1 MFNLQKDYRAERAK
15 RKIISQNVKK
25 SKFRKWRALAIVSTV
40 LTLSAIVYAICF
52 AFRTPI
58 VPHTLSRGKIVPV
71 QIVSPFDFSY
81 VSEVQTQRNRN
92 RSAERITPI
101 YKINFSSIS
110 ATTDNAK
117 KIKTILD
124 NTQEEYNALT
134 EAEKNDGVFLE
145 KISSEIKKN
154 TLVAVSPY
162 DLQTLYKNFASRH
175 EAFNQ
180 VFFHAINIL
189 RDGIYQDGDPVFS
202 HTEEQPKVDILGG
215 ISAPR
220 PLAEIGTS
228 GGSLNGIGNRYV
240 RAVSESDARKELLE
254 KVKTLGMNNALAMS
268 LYRIANQ
275 ALVPNIEFDEQKTQI
290 KREEARNKVRPV
302 TIRIREGEILIDS
315 ETLPSPLVSEKLKAY
330 RNECSK
336 RNESFSSSTKSVDA
350 IFCLLIVMSGALFIA
365 VSRAPKNKHPKT
377 IAIFC
382 ALLIVNLVLE
392 RTLIWF
398 CSAEYFDPNIP
409 LLQILMYVAPIMLGP
424 IMMVLLFGSYTGFI
438 MAIMISALTT
448 NMVAEGIVY
457 FMTFFSAALVAIY
470 FCATAKSRW
479 SVVLGGFIY
488 GSIIAIISLI
498 IGLCINLP
506 IEISLWQS
514 ALAIGSGLV
523 MGIVAIGILPI
534 LEALSG
540 RYSNITL
547 SDYTNFNNPLLRRL
561 QVEAPGTYHHSVMV
575 SHIAESAALAVKA
588 NTMLCR
594 VGSLYHD
601 IGKLQKPEFFTENQ
615 GGGKNAH
622 DDQNP
627 SMSALIIKN
636 HIREGEEIAKLA
648 HLPTQ
653 IIDIIGQHH
662 GTTIISYF
670 YRKALK
676 LAEENGN
683 PQDPLQALRDAGL
696 DESVFRYDGPKPQS
710 LESAIV
716 MIADSCE
723 AASRSLTRITKHGL
737 EELVNHI
744 VNSKINDGQFDEC
757 PITVKQISQLR
768 ESIVFTMLTMLH
780 TRVSYDKE
788 EKKDTNEHKISPQG
802 NS

>member
-1 MFNLQKDYRAERAK
+1 MFNTQKDYRAERAR
-15 RKIISQNVKK
+15 RKIISQGVKK
-25 SKFRKWRALAIVSTV
+25 SRFRKWRVLVIVATV
-40 LTLSAIVYAICF
+40 LMLSAVVYAICF

-81 VSEVQTQRNRN
+81 TSEVQTQRNRD

-101 YKINFSSIS
+101 YKTNLSTIS
-110 ATTDNAK
+110 RAGENAK

-124 NTQEEYNALT
+124 NTQEEYNSLSSS
-134 EAEKNDGVFLE
+134 ENNDENFLE
-145 KISSEIKKN
+145 KISSEIKRS
-154 TLVAVSPY
+154 TLIDISPY
-162 DLQTLYKNFASRH
+162 DLQTLYKSFASRE

-189 RDGIYQDGDPVFS
+189 RDGIYQDGDPIFS

-220 PLAEIGTS
+220 ALGEIGTS

-240 RAVSESDARKELLE
+240 RAVSESDARKELLD

-268 LYRIANQ
+268 LYRVANQ
-275 ALVPNIEFDEQKTQI
+275 ALVPNIEFDEQKTQL
-290 KREEARNKVRPV
+290 KREEARNKVKPV
-302 TIRIREGEILIDS
+302 VIKIREGEILIDS
-315 ETLPSPLVSEKLKAY
+315 ETLPSPLVAEKLKAY
-330 RNECSK
+330 RNECFL

-350 IFCLLIVMSGALFIA
+350 IFCLLIVMSGAFFIA

-382 ALLIVNLVLE
+382 ALLIINLVLE
-392 RTLIWF
+392 RALVWF
-398 CSAEYFDPNIP
+398 CSAEYFDPNTP

-448 NMVAEGIVY
+448 NMVSEGIVY

-470 FCATAKSRW
+470 FCATAKTRW
-479 SVVLGGFIY
+479 SVVVGGVIY
-488 GSIIAIISLI
+488 GSIIALISLI
-498 IGLCINLP
+498 IGLCINIP
-506 IEISLWQS
+506 IEISIWQ
-514 ALAIGSGLV
+514 AILSISSGLV
-523 MGIVAIGILPI
+523 MGVVAIGILPI

-547 SDYTNFNNPLLRRL
+547 SDYTNFNNALLRRL

-588 NTMLCR
+588 NAMLCR

-601 IGKLQKPEFFTENQ
+601 IGKLQKPEFYTENQ

-636 HIREGEEIAKLA
+636 HIREGEEIAKIA
-648 HLPTQ
+648 RLPKQ

-670 YRKALK
+670 YRKAVK
-676 LAEENGN
+676 LAEANGN
-683 PQDPLQALRDAGL
+683 ANDPVQALRDAGL

-710 LESAIV
+710 LESAII

-723 AASRSLTRITKHGL
+723 AASRSLTRVTKHGL
-737 EELVNHI
+737 EELVNNI

-757 PITVKQISQLR
+757 PITVKQISQLK
-768 ESIVFTMLTMLH
+768 ESIVYTMLTMLH
-780 TRVSYDKE
+780 TRVAYEKD
-788 EKKDTNEHKISPQG
+788 EKKDGK
-802 NS
+802 